1 MLQNTLVKRLRV
13 RISQIYELP
22 NNMIAQLQEKEL
34 FKAKK
39 GK

>member
-22 NNMIAQLQEKEL
+22 KNMIAQLQEKEL
-34 FKAKK
+34 VQS
-39 GK
+39 

>member
-13 RISQIYELP
+13 RISQSHELP

-34 FKAKK
+34 VQS
-39 GK
+39 